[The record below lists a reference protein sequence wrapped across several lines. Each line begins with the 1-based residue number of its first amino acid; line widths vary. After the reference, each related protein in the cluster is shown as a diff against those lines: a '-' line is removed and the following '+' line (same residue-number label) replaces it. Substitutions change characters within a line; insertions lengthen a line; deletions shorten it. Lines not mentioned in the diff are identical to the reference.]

1 MKMIPPAEFTSLAAA
16 AIANEA
22 TDAQLEALESAI
34 MESAGGA
41 DLFRDIAEQQ
51 ACTETAAQTA
61 AQAAAQVRATSMPL
75 PARVALLGFGAM
87 AAACVVLLGA
97 GLLYLH
103 AARPLQQAT
112 AQHDVSVTA
121 NAEAGADPAIPLIPA
136 IPGDSA
142 VPVAADTVPEPSTSL
157 LLLSGLAAILL
168 RRRRHLP

>member
-51 ACTETAAQTA
+51 VCTE
-61 AQAAAQVRATSMPL
+61 AAAQVRATSMPL